1 MRMLT
6 DVSLDSVRELTFS
19 PYTALVRLQW
29 ERHTGLEPGPP
40 AQEGCGVV
48 GPGPEEVQ

>member
-19 PYTALVRLQW
+19 PYCPCEASLGVL
-29 ERHTGLEPGPP
+29 HTGLEPGPP
-40 AQEGCGVV
+40 AQEGCGAV